1 MDTIYNGLWGNDYNP
16 KMEVYESWVW
26 MMKKIAKD
34 LGRQY
39 VDEMVERG
47 EELCSIINSFYDVD
61 VELEIYQSMTDE
73 RGKKW
78 VQDIY
83 SQLDW
88 NGAREISNTFF
99 QEAENRVDEISR
111 ERGCVLQDGFWDD
124 DVEFLQR
131 LYSEIEKAAHRW
143 AEKQLLVVGGKR
155 GSVLED
161 AVEFSSDWENMYD
174 LVEDKVLKRD
184 WLRRANHKLEERAS
198 DYFYAAVSDYLY
210 S

>member
-1 MDTIYNGLWGNDYNP
+1 
-16 KMEVYESWVW
+16 
-26 MMKKIAKD
+26 MKKIAKD
-34 LGRQY
+34 LGRKY

-99 QEAENRVDEISR
+99 QEAENRVDEISS
-111 ERGCVLQDGFWDD
+111 ERGRVLQDGFWDD

-155 GSVLED
+155 GYVLED

>member
-39 VDEMVERG
+39 VDEMVEWG
-47 EELCSIINSFYDVD
+47 EELYSIINSFYDVD
-61 VELEIYQSMTDE
+61 VELKIYQSMTDE

-88 NGAREISNTFF
+88 NGVREISNTFF
-99 QEAENRVDEISR
+99 KEAENRVDEISR
-111 ERGCVLQDGFWDD
+111 DRGCVLQDGFWD

>member
-73 RGKKW
+73 KGKKW

-111 ERGCVLQDGFWDD
+111 ERGCVLQDGCGDD

-198 DYFYAAVSDYLY
+198 DYFYAAVSEYLY

>member
-16 KMEVYESWVW
+16 KMEVYESGVW

>member
-16 KMEVYESWVW
+16 KMEVYESGVW

-39 VDEMVERG
+39 VDEMVEWG

-73 RGKKW
+73 KGKKW

-111 ERGCVLQDGFWDD
+111 ERGCVLQDGFGDD

>member
-16 KMEVYESWVW
+16 KMEVYESGVW

-39 VDEMVERG
+39 VDEMVEWG
-47 EELCSIINSFYDVD
+47 EELYSIINSFYDVD
-61 VELEIYQSMTDE
+61 VELKIYQSMTDE

-88 NGAREISNTFF
+88 NGVREISNTFF
-99 QEAENRVDEISR
+99 KEAENRVDEISR
-111 ERGCVLQDGFWDD
+111 DRGCVLQDGFWD

>member
-16 KMEVYESWVW
+16 KMEVYESGVW

-73 RGKKW
+73 KGKKW

-198 DYFYAAVSDYLY
+198 DYFYAAVSEYLY

>member
-88 NGAREISNTFF
+88 NGVREISNTFF
-99 QEAENRVDEISR
+99 KEAENRVDEISR
-111 ERGCVLQDGFWDD
+111 DRGCVLQDGFWD

>member
-61 VELEIYQSMTDE
+61 VELEIYQSMTDDK
-73 RGKKW
+73 GKKW

-111 ERGCVLQDGFWDD
+111 ERGCVLQDGFGDD

-155 GSVLED
+155 GCVLED

-184 WLRRANHKLEERAS
+184 WLRRANHKLEKRAS
-198 DYFYAAVSDYLY
+198 DYFYAAVSEYLY

>member
-73 RGKKW
+73 KGKKW

-111 ERGCVLQDGFWDD
+111 ERGCVLQDGFGDD

-184 WLRRANHKLEERAS
+184 WLRRANHKLEKRAS
-198 DYFYAAVSDYLY
+198 DYFYAAVSEYLY

>member
-73 RGKKW
+73 KGKKW

-111 ERGCVLQDGFWDD
+111 ERGCVLQDGFGDD

-143 AEKQLLVVGGKR
+143 AKKQLLVVGGKR
-155 GSVLED
+155 GYVLED

-198 DYFYAAVSDYLY
+198 DYFYAAVSEYLY
-210 S
+210 G

>member
-16 KMEVYESWVW
+16 KMEVYESGVW

-39 VDEMVERG
+39 VDEMVEWG

-131 LYSEIEKAAHRW
+131 LYSEIEKVAHRW
-143 AEKQLLVVGGKR
+143 AEKQLLVGGKR
-155 GSVLED
+155 GYVLED

>member
-1 MDTIYNGLWGNDYNP
+1 MDTNGLWGNDYNP
-16 KMEVYESWVW
+16 KMEVYESGVW

-34 LGRQY
+34 LGRKY

-73 RGKKW
+73 KGKKW

>member
-16 KMEVYESWVW
+16 KMEVYESGVW

-39 VDEMVERG
+39 VDEMVEWG
-47 EELCSIINSFYDVD
+47 EELYSIINSFYDVD
-61 VELEIYQSMTDE
+61 VELKIYQSMTDE

-88 NGAREISNTFF
+88 NGVREISNTFF
-99 QEAENRVDEISR
+99 KEAENRVDEISR
-111 ERGCVLQDGFWDD
+111 DRGCVLQDGFWD

-184 WLRRANHKLEERAS
+184 WQRRANHKLEERAS

>member
-39 VDEMVERG
+39 VDEMVGRG

-73 RGKKW
+73 KGKKW

-184 WLRRANHKLEERAS
+184 WLRRANHKLEKRAS
-198 DYFYAAVSDYLY
+198 DYFYAAVSEYLY

>member
-16 KMEVYESWVW
+16 KMEVYESGVW

-61 VELEIYQSMTDE
+61 VELKIYQSMTDE

-111 ERGCVLQDGFWDD
+111 DRGCVLQDGFWD

>member
-73 RGKKW
+73 KGKKW

>member
-111 ERGCVLQDGFWDD
+111 ERGCVLQDGFGDD

-198 DYFYAAVSDYLY
+198 DYFYAAVSEYLY

>member
-1 MDTIYNGLWGNDYNP
+1 MDTNGLWGNDYNP
-16 KMEVYESWVW
+16 KMEVYESGVW

-34 LGRQY
+34 LGRKY

-73 RGKKW
+73 REKKW

-111 ERGCVLQDGFWDD
+111 ERGCVLQDGFGDD

-143 AEKQLLVVGGKR
+143 AEKQLLVVDGKR
-155 GSVLED
+155 GYVLED

>member
-1 MDTIYNGLWGNDYNP
+1 MDTNGLWGNDYNP
-16 KMEVYESWVW
+16 KMEVYESGVW

-39 VDEMVERG
+39 VDEMVEWG
-47 EELCSIINSFYDVD
+47 EELYSIINSFYDVD
-61 VELEIYQSMTDE
+61 VELKIYQSMTDE

-88 NGAREISNTFF
+88 NGVREISNTFF
-99 QEAENRVDEISR
+99 FVAENRVDEISR
-111 ERGCVLQDGFWDD
+111 DRGCVLQDGFWD

-155 GSVLED
+155 GYVLED

>member
-16 KMEVYESWVW
+16 KMEVYESGVW

-111 ERGCVLQDGFWDD
+111 ERGCVLQDGFGDD

-184 WLRRANHKLEERAS
+184 WLRRANHKLEKRAS

>member
-111 ERGCVLQDGFWDD
+111 ERGCVLQDGFGDD

-184 WLRRANHKLEERAS
+184 WLRRANHKLEKRAS
-198 DYFYAAVSDYLY
+198 DYFYAAVSEYLY

>member
-39 VDEMVERG
+39 VDEMVEWG
-47 EELCSIINSFYDVD
+47 EELYSIINSFYDVD
-61 VELEIYQSMTDE
+61 VELKIYQSMTDE

-111 ERGCVLQDGFWDD
+111 ERGCVLQDGFGDD

>member
-111 ERGCVLQDGFWDD
+111 ERCCVLQDGFWDD
-124 DVEFLQR
+124 DVEVLQR

>member
-73 RGKKW
+73 KGKKW

-88 NGAREISNTFF
+88 NGAREISNTSF
-99 QEAENRVDEISR
+99 QEAE
-111 ERGCVLQDGFWDD
+111 
-124 DVEFLQR
+124 
-131 LYSEIEKAAHRW
+131 
-143 AEKQLLVVGGKR
+143 
-155 GSVLED
+155 
-161 AVEFSSDWENMYD
+161 
-174 LVEDKVLKRD
+174 
-184 WLRRANHKLEERAS
+184 
-198 DYFYAAVSDYLY
+198 
-210 S
+210 

>member
-39 VDEMVERG
+39 VDEMVEWG
-47 EELCSIINSFYDVD
+47 EELYSIINSFYDVD
-61 VELEIYQSMTDE
+61 VELKIYQSMTDE

-184 WLRRANHKLEERAS
+184 WQRRANHKLEERAS
-198 DYFYAAVSDYLY
+198 DYFYAAVSEYLY

>member
-39 VDEMVERG
+39 VDEMVEWG

-73 RGKKW
+73 KGKKW

-111 ERGCVLQDGFWDD
+111 ERGCVLQDGFGDD

-184 WLRRANHKLEERAS
+184 WLKRANHKLEERAS

>member
-1 MDTIYNGLWGNDYNP
+1 M
-16 KMEVYESWVW
+16 
-26 MMKKIAKD
+26 
-34 LGRQY
+34 
-39 VDEMVERG
+39 
-47 EELCSIINSFYDVD
+47 CSIINSFYDVD

-73 RGKKW
+73 REKKW

-155 GSVLED
+155 GCVLED

>member
-73 RGKKW
+73 KGKKW

-111 ERGCVLQDGFWDD
+111 ERGCVLQDGFGDD

-143 AEKQLLVVGGKR
+143 AEKQLLVGGDKR
-155 GSVLED
+155 GYVLED

-198 DYFYAAVSDYLY
+198 DYFYAAVSEYLY

>member
-1 MDTIYNGLWGNDYNP
+1 MDTIYNGLWGNDYNS
-16 KMEVYESWVW
+16 KMEVYESGVW

-39 VDEMVERG
+39 VDEMVEWG

-61 VELEIYQSMTDE
+61 VELEIYKSMTDE

-99 QEAENRVDEISR
+99 QEAENRMDEISR
-111 ERGCVLQDGFWDD
+111 ERGCVLQDGFWD

-155 GSVLED
+155 GCVLED

>member
-73 RGKKW
+73 KGKKW
-78 VQDIY
+78 AQDIY

-111 ERGCVLQDGFWDD
+111 ERGCVLQDGFGDD

-184 WLRRANHKLEERAS
+184 WLRRANHKLEKRAS
-198 DYFYAAVSDYLY
+198 DYFYAAVSEYLY

>member
-73 RGKKW
+73 KGKKW

-111 ERGCVLQDGFWDD
+111 ERGCVLQGGFGDD

-184 WLRRANHKLEERAS
+184 WQRRANHQLEERAS
-198 DYFYAAVSDYLY
+198 DYFYAAVSEYLY

>member
-16 KMEVYESWVW
+16 KMEVYESGVW

-73 RGKKW
+73 KGKKW

-111 ERGCVLQDGFWDD
+111 ERGCVLQDGFGDD

>member
-1 MDTIYNGLWGNDYNP
+1 
-16 KMEVYESWVW
+16 

-39 VDEMVERG
+39 VDEMVEWG
-47 EELCSIINSFYDVD
+47 EELYSIINSFYDVD
-61 VELEIYQSMTDE
+61 VELKIYQSMTDE

-88 NGAREISNTFF
+88 NGVREISNTFF
-99 QEAENRVDEISR
+99 KEAENRVDEISR
-111 ERGCVLQDGFWDD
+111 DRGCVLQDGFWD

-155 GSVLED
+155 GYVLED

>member
-16 KMEVYESWVW
+16 KMEVYESGVW

-61 VELEIYQSMTDE
+61 VELKIYQSMTDE

-88 NGAREISNTFF
+88 NGVREISNTFF
-99 QEAENRVDEISR
+99 KEAENRVDEISR
-111 ERGCVLQDGFWDD
+111 DRGCVLQDGFWD

>member
-61 VELEIYQSMTDE
+61 VELEIYQSMSDE
-73 RGKKW
+73 KGKKW

-111 ERGCVLQDGFWDD
+111 ERGCVLQDGFGDD

-184 WLRRANHKLEERAS
+184 WLKRANHKLEERAS